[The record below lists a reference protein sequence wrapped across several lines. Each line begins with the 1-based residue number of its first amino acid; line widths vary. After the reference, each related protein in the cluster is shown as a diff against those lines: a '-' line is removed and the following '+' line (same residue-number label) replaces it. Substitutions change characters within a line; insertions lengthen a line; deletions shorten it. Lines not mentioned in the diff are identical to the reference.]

1 MMSKS
6 FAGATVAMLLV
17 AQAARAGDVQL
28 PPEITPALRAACE
41 ADVRRVCVG
50 ANPTYAKVKSCVLAN
65 FMSFGKRCKVQ
76 IALAGLGR

>member
-6 FAGATVAMLLV
+6 FAGAAVAMLLV
-17 AQAARAGDVQL
+17 AQAAKAGDIQL
-28 PPEITPALRAACE
+28 PPEITPAIRAACE
-41 ADVRRVCVG
+41 ADVRRMCVG
-50 ANPTYAKVKSCVLAN
+50 DSPTYAKVKSCVLAN